1 MPNTIEHYI
10 NQLAPDRQESMSKL
24 RQILQKNLPAG
35 FEETLQYGMITY
47 VVPHSLYPKGYH
59 CKPTD
64 ALPFISIASQKA
76 GIHLYHM
83 GIYADQALLTW
94 FTDAYTKVCKTKLD
108 MGKSCIR
115 FKKLDQIPYELIGEL
130 AQKMTPQQ
138 WIERY
143 ESAFRKK

>member
-1 MPNTIEHYI
+1 MTNSIDTYI
-10 NQLAPDRQESMSKL
+10 NRFPEDRQEALKNL

-35 FEETLQYGMITY
+35 FEETLQYSMITY

-83 GIYADQALLTW
+83 GIYADQELLTW
-94 FTDAYTKVCKTKLD
+94 FTDAYAKVCKTKLD

-143 ESAFRKK
+143 EAAFRKK

>member
-24 RQILQKNLPAG
+24 RQNLQKNLPAG

-83 GIYADQALLTW
+83 GIYADQTLLTW

-130 AQKMTPQQ
+130 AQKMTPKQ